1 MIVDCFFLGGSE
13 EEELIFLTQPPFV
26 AHLFNFFLFC
36 FTLLLLPP
44 QFNILSP
51 TPPFFC
57 TSGRQLP
64 PYCTGFHCFDELVLI
79 CNTYTPTLVPLSYY
93 QHAVSVGSQCMDI
106 IFFLGLSIL
115 NLLLFQFYSLKPPT
129 PIVFVISSFLVQ

>member
-1 MIVDCFFLGGSE
+1 MVITKWLLIPCNDCWLFFSWGGGSE

-26 AHLFNFFLFC
+26 AHLFNFFFVLFY
-36 FTLLLLPP
+36 TTTTATTIYYPVP
-44 QFNILSP
+44 P

-64 PYCTGFHCFDELVLI
+64 TYCTGFHCFDELVLI

-106 IFFLGLSIL
+106 IFFFSWSL
-115 NLLLFQFYSLKPPT
+115 NIKPP
-129 PIVFVISSFLVQ
+129 PVSVLLS